1 MLYPADGDTGL
12 RFLLSNGDSESTE
25 IAADQRYV
33 TGVTL
38 CTVLGDGNGA
48 SVATVEHLLAALRG
62 LGVDNALIE
71 IDSPEVPIMDGSAAQ
86 FVEAIDEVGLVELD
100 APRRY
105 LKVLKTVTV
114 EDAGAYGE
122 LSPHNGF
129 HLDVE
134 IDFDCA
140 MIGRQRLEIDLN
152 PGSFRRELSRART
165 FGFMK
170 DVERLWAAG
179 LALGASLENTVAV
192 GDDRIINREGLR
204 YADEFVRH
212 KALDAVGDLA
222 LAGAPILGAYTSRR
236 GGHPLNS
243 LVLKAQH
250 GDEAARRAIVEA
262 LHRPVIATIFR
273 FLGAGWRREVEDIAQ
288 EVFLKVFRAL
298 ATFDPSRAKFTTWVY
313 TFVRNHCYDVLKR
326 RRLPTTSLHATEG
339 TEVRSG
345 DRLVLELAG
354 FASTTASMFSPG
366 LSCEP
371 VPAHTYTYRDGF
383 FPV

>member
-1 MLYPADGDTGL
+1 MAISGYASL
-12 RFLLSNGDSESTE
+12 LLSNGDSESTE
-25 IAADQRYV
+25 ITADQRYV

-71 IDSPEVPIMDGSAAQ
+71 IDSAEVPIMDGSSAQ

-114 EDAGAYGE
+114 EDAGAHGE

-129 HLDVE
+129 RLDVE

-140 MIGRQRLEIDLN
+140 MIGRREIEIDLN

-179 LALGASLENTVAV
+179 LALGASLENTVAI

-204 YADEFVRH
+204 YSNEFVRH

-236 GGHPLNS
+236 GGHRLNS
-243 LVLKAQH
+243 LVLKALFA
-250 GDEAARRAIVEA
+250 DAEAWTLVEA
-262 LHRPVIATIFR
+262 PRPF
-273 FLGAGWRREVEDIAQ
+273 REVRHGE
-288 EVFLKVFRAL
+288 LSHRL
-298 ATFDPSRAKFTTWVY
+298 AAANFA
-313 TFVRNHCYDVLKR
+313 
-326 RRLPTTSLHATEG
+326 AE
-339 TEVRSG
+339 RS
-345 DRLVLELAG
+345 
-354 FASTTASMFSPG
+354 
-366 LSCEP
+366 
-371 VPAHTYTYRDGF
+371 
-383 FPV
+383 